1 MHISNLKIKNKV
13 VTQINIYE
21 SDLTFHKHFNELLS
35 NYSSIFILTQE
46 SLSDSIINNITMKN
60 APKIKSFILEDAEK
74 CKSEKQLKEILNFL
88 LINQCNKDSLI
99 VGIGGGSVSDITG
112 FVSSIYMRG
121 IKHILIPT
129 TLLGMVDA
137 SIGGKTAINYNN
149 IRNLI
154 GTIKHPDQV
163 LIFLD
168 YLDSLPK
175 SEILN
180 GFSEIIKYA
189 LIMDKELFE
198 YIEKNKK
205 NLYPEINKKKLKE
218 IIIKCIIHKVDIV
231 QQDEKDL
238 GHRRILNFGHTA
250 GHALESYLN
259 FQISHGLGVLYGM
272 KVAAKISLE
281 LNKITKKQYIRI
293 TNLIDSFNI
302 QPLKKINI
310 DKILDFMYYDKKS
323 SHNKINYVILNDIGA
338 STINNNIDVEIIKK
352 GLSSL

>member
-13 VTQINIYE
+13 VTQINIHE

-74 CKSEKQLKEILNFL
+74 CKSEQQLKEILNFL

-168 YLDSLPK
+168 YLDSLPE

-180 GFSEIIKYA
+180 GFAEIMKYA

-205 NLYPEINKKKLKE
+205 NLYPGINKQKLKE

-259 FQISHGLGVLYGM
+259 FQIPHGLGVLYGM

-310 DKILDFMYYDKKS
+310 DKILDFMHYDKKS

-338 STINNNIDVEIIKK
+338 STISNNIDVKIIKK

>member
-1 MHISNLKIKNKV
+1 MNVSNLKIKNKV
-13 VTQINIYE
+13 VTQISMHE
-21 SDLTFHKHFNELLS
+21 SDAKFYKYFNEIL
-35 NYSSIFILTQE
+35 NNHTSIFIITQE
-46 SLSDSIINNITMKN
+46 SLSDSIANNITMKN
-60 APKIKSFILEDAEK
+60 APKVKSFILEDAEN

-88 LINQCNKDSLI
+88 FINHCNKDSLI
-99 VGIGGGSVSDITG
+99 VGIGGGGVSDITG

-121 IKHILIPT
+121 IKHIIIPT

-163 LIFLD
+163 LIFPD

-175 SEILN
+175 NEILN
-180 GFSEIIKYA
+180 GFAEIIKYA
-189 LIMDKELFE
+189 LIMDKKLFE

-205 NLYPEINKKKLKE
+205 NLYPKTNKNKLKE
-218 IIIKCIIHKVDIV
+218 IIIKCIIHKVDVV
-231 QQDEKDL
+231 QLDEKDS

-259 FQISHGLGVLYGM
+259 FQISHGIGVLYGM
-272 KVAAKISLE
+272 KVATKISLE
-281 LNKITKKQYIRI
+281 LNKINKKQYTRI

-302 QPLKKINI
+302 KPLEEINI
-310 DKILDFMYYDKKS
+310 NKILNFMHYDKKYS
-323 SHNKINYVILNDIGA
+323 NNKINYVILDDIGS
-338 STINNNIDVEIIKK
+338 STINNNINVEVIKK
-352 GLSSL
+352 GLSTL

>member
-1 MHISNLKIKNKV
+1 MYISNLKIQNKV
-13 VTQINIYE
+13 VTQINIHE
-21 SDLTFHKHFNELLS
+21 SDLTFYKHFNEILN
-35 NYSSIFILTQE
+35 NYASIFILTQE
-46 SLSDSIINNITMKN
+46 SLSDSIVNNITMKN
-60 APKIKSFILEDAEK
+60 APKIKSFILEDTEN
-74 CKSEKQLKEILNFL
+74 CKSEKQLKEIFNFL
-88 LINQCNKDSLI
+88 LINQCNKDALI

-154 GTIKHPDQV
+154 GTIKHPEQV

-168 YLDSLPK
+168 YLDSLPEN
-175 SEILN
+175 EILN
-180 GFSEIIKYA
+180 GFAEVIKYA
-189 LIMDKELFE
+189 LIMDKKLFE

-205 NLYPEINKKKLKE
+205 NLYPKTNKDKLKE
-218 IIIKCIIHKVDIV
+218 IIRKCIIHKIDIV
-231 QQDEKDL
+231 QRDEKDL

-250 GHALESYLN
+250 GHALESYFN
-259 FQISHGLGVLYGM
+259 FHISHGTGVLYGM

-281 LNKITKKQYIRI
+281 LNKINKKQYIRI
-293 TNLIDSFNI
+293 TDLIDSFNI
-302 QPLKKINI
+302 KSLGNINI
-310 DKILDFMYYDKKS
+310 DKILNFMYYDKKS
-323 SHNKINYVILNDIGA
+323 SNNKINYIILNDIG
-338 STINNNIDVEIIKK
+338 SSIINNNIDVEIIKK

>member
-1 MHISNLKIKNKV
+1 MYISNLKIQNKV
-13 VTQINIYE
+13 VTQINIHE
-21 SDLTFHKHFNELLS
+21 SDLTFYKHFNEILN
-35 NYSSIFILTQE
+35 NYASIFILTQE
-46 SLSDSIINNITMKN
+46 SLSDSIVNNITMKN
-60 APKIKSFILEDAEK
+60 APKIKSFILEDTEN
-74 CKSEKQLKEILNFL
+74 CKSEKQLKEIFNFL
-88 LINQCNKDSLI
+88 LINQCNKDALI

-163 LIFLD
+163 LIFPD

-175 SEILN
+175 NEILN
-180 GFSEIIKYA
+180 GFAEIIKYA
-189 LIMDKELFE
+189 LIMDKKLFE

-205 NLYPEINKKKLKE
+205 NLYPKTNKDKLKE
-218 IIIKCIIHKVDIV
+218 IIRKCIIHKIDIV
-231 QQDEKDL
+231 QRDEKDL

-250 GHALESYLN
+250 GHALESYFN
-259 FQISHGLGVLYGM
+259 FHISHGTGVLYGM

-281 LNKITKKQYIRI
+281 LNKINKKQYIRI
-293 TNLIDSFNI
+293 TDLIDSFNI
-302 QPLKKINI
+302 KSLGNINI
-310 DKILDFMYYDKKS
+310 DKILNFMYYDKKS
-323 SHNKINYVILNDIGA
+323 SNNKINYIILNDIG
-338 STINNNIDVEIIKK
+338 SSIINNNIDVEIIKK